1 MEVIFKFAL
10 NILFLWIYGMG
21 SISIYSKL
29 TDFCEYDSSIPS
41 WFAYFAYTLTIPMY
55 LIYFNVDGE
64 TVLRSLM
71 FIWLVL
77 PLLLILLRGNAK

>member
-10 NILFLWIYGMG
+10 NIIFLWIYGMG

-29 TDFCEYDSSIPS
+29 TNFCEYKSSIPS

-55 LIYFNVDGE
+55 LIYFNVDSE
-64 TVLRSLM
+64 IVLQSLI
-71 FIWLVL
+71 FIWVVL
-77 PLLLILLRGNAK
+77 PLLLIWFKGNAK